1 MPPLPAIAGAAR
13 YEPPA
18 RGTASEMPPKSDAV
32 VKDAFPEGLQ
42 RGDLVFAKIYGFPW
56 WPAVVRGVRHAYEPE
71 DGEEP
76 TVRVRFC
83 ADPTNY
89 HATPSTLE
97 RFADKPE
104 WTDVKTV
111 TWKFKSPTLR
121 KKWEVSGA
129 EHRTLAVAVAV
140 AVTLTVALTLSPNPS
155 PNPNP
160 KPNPNPNPKL
170 HPNPWEAALAEA
182 KAYSR
187 EAEAEWSG
195 DEEAKIEEG
204 LKKTAEAW
212 LTEGQP

>member
-1 MPPLPAIAGAAR
+1 MLRARVCLPASAHASPSR
-13 YEPPA
+13 HVPA
-18 RGTASEMPPKSDAV
+18 RRAPRREPRRVTACEMPPKSDAV

-121 KKWEVSGA
+121 KKWEVRRG
-129 EHRTLAVAVAV
+129 
-140 AVTLTVALTLSPNPS
+140 PNPS
-155 PNPNP
+155 HSRSRSRSRNPNRSP
-160 KPNPNPNPKL
+160 GRCVPC
-170 HPNPWEAALAEA
+170 A
-182 KAYSR
+182 
-187 EAEAEWSG
+187 
-195 DEEAKIEEG
+195 I
-204 LKKTAEAW
+204 
-212 LTEGQP
+212 

>member
-1 MPPLPAIAGAAR
+1 MRGKNKLDRLAAGVERAQCAPWSVWVGKASAHASPSR
-13 YEPPA
+13 HCRRRALSPPA

-71 DGEEP
+71 EGEEP

-111 TWKFKSPTLR
+111 TWKFKSPNIR
-121 KKWEVSGA
+121 KKWE
-129 EHRTLAVAVAV
+129 ERTLAVAVAV
-140 AVTLTVALTLSPNPS
+140 AATLTVTLTLSPG
-155 PNPNP
+155 
-160 KPNPNPNPKL
+160 
-170 HPNPWEAALAEA
+170 
-182 KAYSR
+182 R
-187 EAEAEWSG
+187 
-195 DEEAKIEEG
+195 
-204 LKKTAEAW
+204 
-212 LTEGQP
+212 QP

>member
-1 MPPLPAIAGAAR
+1 MCLPFPPLPARGGARAQSV
-13 YEPPA
+13 
-18 RGTASEMPPKSDAV
+18 TACEMPPKSDAV

-71 DGEEP
+71 EGEEP

-140 AVTLTVALTLSPNPS
+140 AVTLTLTL
-155 PNPNP
+155 
-160 KPNPNPNPKL
+160 
-170 HPNPWEAALAEA
+170 
-182 KAYSR
+182 
-187 EAEAEWSG
+187 
-195 DEEAKIEEG
+195 
-204 LKKTAEAW
+204 T
-212 LTEGQP
+212 LTLTS